1 VEATIAP
8 IRDETG
14 EVVHHV
20 AVERDVTEQVKLEK
34 ELRRAQKMEA
44 VGTLARGIAHDFNN
58 LLGTIIGQADM
69 AQDDLAPGQRAWN
82 NLEVVL
88 EASYQA
94 RDLVNQILTFSR
106 RDTQELTPMLVA
118 PIMVDCLELFCK
130 SLPDNIELCIRIEP
144 PADAASVRLADP
156 GQIQQVLL
164 NLCGNAADAMR
175 DQGGIMEVSLICVA
189 SPVAGAMPPS
199 SLRAGPYLC
208 LTVTDMGR
216 GMDLTGEGVM
226 ERIFE
231 PYFTTK
237 PHGKGS
243 GLGLAV
249 VYGIVTNLGGA
260 ITVDT
265 EPGKGSSFQVFLPRH
280 GLEGYSAWPG
290 C

>member
-1 VEATIAP
+1 
-8 IRDETG
+8 
-14 EVVHHV
+14 
-20 AVERDVTEQVKLEK
+20 
-34 ELRRAQKMEA
+34 
-44 VGTLARGIAHDFNN
+44 
-58 LLGTIIGQADM
+58 
-69 AQDDLAPGQRAWN
+69 
-82 NLEVVL
+82 
-88 EASYQA
+88 
-94 RDLVNQILTFSR
+94 
-106 RDTQELTPMLVA
+106 MLVA